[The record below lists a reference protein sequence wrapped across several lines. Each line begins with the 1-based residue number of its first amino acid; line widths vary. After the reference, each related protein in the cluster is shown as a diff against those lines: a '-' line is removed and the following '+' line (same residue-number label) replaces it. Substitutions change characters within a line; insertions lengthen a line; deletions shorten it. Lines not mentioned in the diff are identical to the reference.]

1 MNTKLTLNI
10 DDSVIERAKKYAQR
24 RQRSLS
30 KVIQQY
36 LEYVTRND
44 VEADEVTDEVAELA
58 DTLTVPETDD
68 ELKFQYLKEKYLD

>member
-10 DDSVIERAKKYAQR
+10 DDSVIERAKRYAQR

>member
-10 DDSVIERAKKYAQR
+10 DDSVVERAKRYAQR

-44 VEADEVTDEVAELA
+44 VEPEEVTVEVARLA
-58 DTLTVPETDD
+58 DSLRVTETDD
-68 ELKFQYLKEKYLD
+68 ELKLRYLKEKYLE